1 MTCDISCAN
10 VRTPSYFAPCVLKV
24 VAAGAKPYFSAG
36 IACATP
42 INSCSKRFSNSSCA
56 CTGDIWVPAAIFAPF
71 EPVCADPASAQPPKI
86 KAVQKY
92 RRLMNHLTCNFAMF
106 NSLADTRQASA
117 KLALGHHQQNTH
129 HAIAFQRTALRA
141 QFAHIVGVQLQLLKV
156 IHVVMLHFHKVV
168 FEAGG
173 RA

>member
-56 CTGDIWVPAAIFAPF
+56 CTGDIWVPTATFTPI
-71 EPVCADPASAQPPKI
+71 EPVCADPPSVQQPRT
-86 KAVQKY
+86 KAVQTY
-92 RRLMNHLTCNFAMF
+92 RRRIDHLIFNFTML
-106 NSLADTRQASA
+106 NSLITPLELTMLVAQETCVNFRMKGRNAM
-117 KLALGHHQQNTH
+117 
-129 HAIAFQRTALRA
+129 RTALLFALHPGAHQHRA
-141 QFAHIVGVQLQLLKV
+141 D
-156 IHVVMLHFHKVV
+156 
-168 FEAGG
+168 AGSDG
-173 RA
+173 FRITVTNP